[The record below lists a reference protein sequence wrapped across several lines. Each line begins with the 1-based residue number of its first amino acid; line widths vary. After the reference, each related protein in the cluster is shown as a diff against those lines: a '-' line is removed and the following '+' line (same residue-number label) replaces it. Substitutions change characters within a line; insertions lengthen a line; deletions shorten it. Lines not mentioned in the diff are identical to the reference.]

1 MNDYLSYIYD
11 KLKNTADFKKRI
23 INSICGDI
31 YLLFIDNLCDS
42 KFISE
47 YLIAPLMQMNQKNN
61 KFKYNKGQGTF
72 WQFYRQCKIKG

>member
-11 KLKNTADFKKRI
+11 KLKNTADFKKRV

-47 YLIAPLMQMNQKNN
+47 YLIAPLMQMTKKTINSNI
-61 KFKYNKGQGTF
+61 
-72 WQFYRQCKIKG
+72 IKDKVLLEIP